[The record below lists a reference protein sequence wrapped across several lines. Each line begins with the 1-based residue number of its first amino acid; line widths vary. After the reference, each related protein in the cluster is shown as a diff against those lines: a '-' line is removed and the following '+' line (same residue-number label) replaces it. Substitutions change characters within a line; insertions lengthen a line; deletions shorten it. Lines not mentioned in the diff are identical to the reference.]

1 MVNNLDIAL
10 AALADSHR
18 RQVVELLRAGPHRA
32 GELATATGLSGP
44 ALSRHLKVL
53 RSSGLVQTETANH
66 DARLRIYTLRREP
79 FLDLRRWLDEV
90 ELFWTGQLG
99 AFKAFAERKAGGG
112 ELK

>member
-1 MVNNLDIAL
+1 MVNNLDVAL

-18 RQVVELLRAGPHRA
+18 RQVVELLRTGPHRA
-32 GELATATGLSGP
+32 GELATAPGRSGRG
-44 ALSRHLKVL
+44 LSRHLKVL
-53 RSSGLVQTETANH
+53 RSSGLVQTETADH

-112 ELK
+112 VLK